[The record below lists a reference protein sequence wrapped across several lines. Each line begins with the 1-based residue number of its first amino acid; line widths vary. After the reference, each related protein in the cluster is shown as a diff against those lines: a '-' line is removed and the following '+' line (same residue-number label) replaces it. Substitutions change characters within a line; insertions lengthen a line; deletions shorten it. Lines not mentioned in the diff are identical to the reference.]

1 MIGRIAITA
10 ACAVTM
16 VAASPAV
23 KAQREARERHIY
35 VSVTTDNSS
44 PVTGLTA
51 GDFVVRENDLSREI
65 VRVNVAPPPTHVAL
79 LFDDSASM
87 QPALSELRSGL
98 NRFATAIMGFS
109 PQPQLAVTT
118 FGERPTRVVQYTT
131 SAEAIAK
138 GIGRVFPRPNTGGYL
153 LEAIIEE
160 TTELR
165 KRKAERPVI
174 VVFVNE
180 DGPEFSNLT
189 SERVRD
195 ALREAN
201 SSLWTVTLQT
211 QAPAMT
217 TEARER
223 GEVLTDVSTDSGGM
237 HQLIVSRQGIDSA
250 MTRVASAIGARYEI
264 VYTRPDSLVPPDSLK
279 VEVKRPKTRVWAP
292 VWTGK

>member
-1 MIGRIAITA
+1 MDRGVSRTIGWIVVAVACVVTA
-10 ACAVTM
+10 
-16 VAASPAV
+16 AASPV
-23 KAQREARERHIY
+23 VPAQRDARQIY

-51 GDFVVRENDLSREI
+51 ADFIVREDGLAREI

-87 QPALSELRSGL
+87 QPALAELRSGL
-98 NRFATAIMGFS
+98 NAFANAIMGFS

-118 FGERPTRVVQYTT
+118 FGERPTRQVQYTT

-160 TTELR
+160 IAELR

-189 SERVRD
+189 SDRVRD
-195 ALREAN
+195 ALRNAN
-201 SSLWTVTLQT
+201 ASLWTIALQT

-217 TEARER
+217 TE
-223 GEVLTDVSTDSGGM
+223 S
-237 HQLIVSRQGIDSA
+237 
-250 MTRVASAIGARYEI
+250 
-264 VYTRPDSLVPPDSLK
+264 
-279 VEVKRPKTRVWAP
+279 
-292 VWTGK
+292 